1 MPDRRDDPLDE
12 LRDRVRAA
20 QAAAERLAGEAA
32 GAGRAAGE
40 GRPPPAGW
48 ATPGAGDAPGEDL
61 QALAALLGTL
71 REIVP
76 AELRAQLEEVI
87 RQVLLLVR
95 AVIDWWLER
104 IDGER
109 GAEPDVEDIPIT

>member
-1 MPDRRDDPLDE
+1 MPDRGGDPLDE
-12 LRDRVRAA
+12 LRDRVRAT
-20 QAAAERLAGEAA
+20 QAAAERLAGEATDA
-32 GAGRAAGE
+32 ARAERE

-48 ATPGAGDAPGEDL
+48 ATPGARRDQGEDL
-61 QALAALLGTL
+61 QALAALLGAL

-76 AELRAQLEEVI
+76 AELQAQLAEVI

-95 AVIDWWLER
+95 ALLDWWLER

-109 GAEPDVEDIPIT
+109 GAEPDVEDIPIS